1 MLPPIASTGGWLL
14 GLGIGFAIVVVVV
27 VLVATILLYA
37 ARIGDQAQTGIAA
50 MDDARH
56 NTLPVWDLQAL
67 NSSATGIWRSTEAA
81 TQLLREARR

>member
-1 MLPPIASTGGWLL
+1 MVLFASTGGWLL

-50 MDDARH
+50 MDDARA
-56 NTLPVWDLQAL
+56 NTLAVWDLQAL
-67 NSSATGIWRSTEAA
+67 NTSVTGIWRSAEDVTR
-81 TQLLREARR
+81 LLGERR